1 MKRKI
6 VIFVIATILTVGLIL
21 FSRQGMF
28 GQAQPDQLIKPL
40 TTAGYENLTLDPTTH
55 KPVPANATVQP
66 PPLDEAQQLGVSSLL
81 NDLKQKALTLH
92 PMSQPGWY
100 LFRSEVISDIDAP
113 NVGVLANGAE
123 IPTHY
128 TQETWMNFD
137 AQGRLFQQVTLM
149 KTMEGQVFQAGVT
162 SDGKGWNST
171 TGEIHPSIE
180 VNFSDM
186 LFGAYNRVVS
196 GMQVS
201 PVTANQSVLEGREVV
216 ELSLQ
221 ERYQQPLKLEG
232 LDEKVVQTT
241 GRLTFDK
248 VNGMQIKDE
257 IIATMVDGSQRTV
270 KITVYDYSGYVSEP
284 SNEALD
290 YLDKMEGK

>member
-137 AQGRLFQQVTLM
+137 AQGRLIQQVTLM

-171 TGEIHPSIE
+171 TGEILASIE

-186 LFGAYNRVVS
+186 LVGLHNQVMNISKVSTVTINHDRVD
-196 GMQVS
+196 GQD
-201 PVTANQSVLEGREVV
+201 VTLFINQEI
-216 ELSLQ
+216 
-221 ERYQQPLKLEG
+221 YQQPLKMDD
-232 LDEKVVQTT
+232 LDEEITQSM
-241 GRLTFDK
+241 GRYFFNNE
-248 VNGMQIKDE
+248 NGLIVKHE
-257 IIATMVDGSQRTV
+257 IISTLVDGSQRTV
-270 KITVYDYSGYVSEP
+270 ITTEYSFSGYMPEP
-284 SNEALD
+284 SAEVLA
-290 YLDKMEGK
+290 YLDNMEEK